1 MLLGNGV
8 VFPLGH
14 LVGHRAAIL
23 LRDVEEARVRRR
35 LELDL
40 DGRGLRHVCRP
51 FLVVCRSRESRISPP
66 ALKESGGHIKGTR
79 GKSSRVMHEW
89 EASGAVGLPS
99 HSYHRCRKL
108 NGLVMGAGT
117 AGHHLMVPSQ
127 SDSKTRLNSQR

>member
-1 MLLGNGV
+1 MRRKRDLFDLRFLELHMLLRDGV

-14 LVGHRAAIL
+14 LVGHRPAVL
-23 LRDVEEARVRRR
+23 LRDVEEARVGRR

-79 GKSSRVMHEW
+79 GKSSRVMRAE
-89 EASGAVGLPS
+89 GGNRRPVGFP
-99 HSYHRCRKL
+99 RACR
-108 NGLVMGAGT
+108 
-117 AGHHLMVPSQ
+117 
-127 SDSKTRLNSQR
+127 